1 MQFLTLLLLALVAA
15 AVAFNSKAAS
25 RPAKI
30 SMLFGAGGKK
40 TTSKAAA
47 PAKPAAKPAAKV
59 SSQAAAG
66 YVPEGLTQAQYQ
78 KFLADEEAKKAKKAA
93 KFPKGKQPETLTEWF
108 DKATS
113 QFGTGKDV
121 RVGHRI
127 VKLKYEE
134 GYGPDPSQ

>member
-1 MQFLTLLLLALVAA
+1 MQFLSLLLLALVAS
-15 AVAFNSKAAS
+15 AVAFNSKSAS

-47 PAKPAAKPAAKV
+47 PVKPAAKV

-66 YVPEGLTQAQYQ
+66 YVPEGLSPAQYQ
-78 KFLADEEAKKAKKAA
+78 KFLDDEAAKKAKKAA

-108 DKATS
+108 EKATS
-113 QFGTGKDV
+113 KFGTGKDV

-134 GYGPDPSQ
+134 GYGPDPSQL